1 MDFLLSPDQPVVWLR
16 HERRALG
23 KPCAGTESNGP
34 RAWCNAAIDVKTP
47 DTGSVSFTFG
57 SEQLYRVDTFYG
69 GNTDT
74 NALFSGTN
82 HASLTDEL
90 YNISSEPDAHDFP
103 MVGSLS
109 PRAMLSFADD
119 IATSLSV
126 VRQLAKFG

>member
-1 MDFLLSPDQPVVWLR
+1 MGS
-16 HERRALG
+16 
-23 KPCAGTESNGP
+23 

-47 DTGSVSFTFG
+47 ATGSVNFTFD

-82 HASLTDEL
+82 RASLNDEL
-90 YNISSEPDAHDFP
+90 YNISSEPDAHDCP
-103 MVGSLS
+103 MGGSLS

-119 IATSLSV
+119 ITTSLSV
-126 VRQLAKFG
+126 VTRAAKFG